1 MTMDDYKSTRIGT
14 KAILISCA
22 ILAPV
27 LFFWQQI
34 ATTVYLLLPKS
45 SNTTAMKIEKLS
57 LPEIRGRILDSV
69 TGLPIARA
77 LVFGAYTVQH
87 QPEGNVSGHGIGGE
101 KHDLFR
107 IEVETDG
114 NGDFRIPSTD
124 PVEISV
130 PTGNSVRQYAFTVFK
145 DGYRESGFASETVNP
160 LPSSAFILM
169 TPEGGTISADRS
181 ALKLRLIPTKTENE
195 RLQTYL
201 NARNGAMSSAP
212 CGWEQY
218 GKTHW
223 AFHLAWKD
231 WLHRNVPSGDI
242 ASDGYPSRN
251 YAPSGDVLR
260 VQAFQRTFVDALI
273 DERIKSSDWKCR
285 DPRDLFQ
292 YRK

>member
-1 MTMDDYKSTRIGT
+1 MNDYKSTRIGT
-14 KAILISCA
+14 KAILIGCV

-27 LFFWQQI
+27 LLFWQQI
-34 ATTVYLLLPKS
+34 ATAVYLMLPKS
-45 SNTTAMKIEKLS
+45 SNITAEKIEKLS
-57 LPEIRGRILDSV
+57 LPEIRGRILDNV
-69 TGLPIARA
+69 TGQPIANA
-77 LVFGAYTVQH
+77 VVFGAYTVQK
-87 QPEGNVSGHGIGGE
+87 QPEGNVSGHGIGGATR
-101 KHDLFR
+101 DLVR
-107 IEVETDG
+107 IEVDTDN
-114 NGDFRIPSTD
+114 NGDFSILARDS
-124 PVEISV
+124 VEIST
-130 PTGNSVRQYAFTVFK
+130 PTGTLRRQYAFTVFK
-145 DGYRESGFASETVNP
+145 DGYRESGFASETVNL

-169 TPEGGTISADRS
+169 TPEGGTVSVDRS

-201 NARNGAMSSAP
+201 NARNGAISSAP

-231 WLHRNVPSGDI
+231 WLRRNIPSGDI
-242 ASDGYPSRN
+242 ASDGYPLRT
-251 YAPSGDVLR
+251 YAPSSDVLR

-273 DERIKSSDWKCR
+273 DERIKSSEWKCR